1 MTNPSFNGIVICESE
16 RFVVREDVEMPSLQH
31 VTNVRH
37 CLVDRQELSV
47 VGTLYL
53 LCRTQFPG
61 EEGEVPPDVLH
72 PLLEDGSH
80 GGG

>member
-1 MTNPSFNGIVICESE
+1 MTNPSFKGIDSCGGEG
-16 RFVVREDVEMPSLQH
+16 FVVRQDGKMPSLQH
-31 VTNVRH
+31 VTNVPH
-37 CLVDRQELSV
+37 CLVDRQELSD